1 MAALCVILT
10 AACCYDYKDNRI
22 PNYLVLLAAFLG
34 MGWQAWDDGLFG
46 VLFYA
51 GQAALVMALLYP
63 FFKIGGLGAGDVK
76 LLGAAAGY
84 LPFEKILTFLF
95 CSLLIA
101 AMISAV
107 KMWRKH
113 IFGQRIRYLSAY
125 MEDVMLTGRWKRYQ
139 TAGQEKKSA
148 GICLSGPVLISV
160 LLYLG
165 GVY

>member
-1 MAALCVILT
+1 MAALCVILA
-10 AACCYDYKDNRI
+10 AACGYDYRDNRI
-22 PNYLVLLAAFLG
+22 PNCLVLLAAVLG
-34 MGWQAWDDGLFG
+34 MGWQAWDGG
-46 VLFYA
+46 VLGALAFW

-84 LPFEKILTFLF
+84 LPFGKVLIFLF

-101 AMISAV
+101 AMISFV
-107 KMWRKH
+107 KMCRKG
-113 IFGQRIRYLSAY
+113 IFRQRVQYLSLY
-125 MEDVMLTGRWKRYQ
+125 LKDVMRTGKWKLYQ
-139 TAGQEKKSA
+139 ADSPGTKPG
-148 GICLSGPVLISV
+148 GVRLSGPILLSM

>member
-63 FFKIGGLGAGDVK
+63 FFKIGGLTPK
-76 LLGAAAGY
+76 
-84 LPFEKILTFLF
+84 E
-95 CSLLIA
+95 
-101 AMISAV
+101 
-107 KMWRKH
+107 
-113 IFGQRIRYLSAY
+113 
-125 MEDVMLTGRWKRYQ
+125 
-139 TAGQEKKSA
+139 
-148 GICLSGPVLISV
+148 
-160 LLYLG
+160 
-165 GVY
+165 

>member
-10 AACCYDYKDNRI
+10 AACVYDYKDNRI

-34 MGWQAWDDGLFG
+34 VGWQMWDSGIFG
-46 VLFYA
+46 ILSYL
-51 GQAALVMALLYP
+51 GQAVLVMLLLYP

-76 LLGAAAGY
+76 LLGVVAGY
-84 LPFEKILTFLF
+84 LPFEKNLIFLF
-95 CSLLIA
+95 CSLLIT
-101 AMISAV
+101 AMISVA

-125 MEDVMLTGRWKRYQ
+125 LEDVMRTGKWKLYQ
-139 TAGQEKKSA
+139 TDKAEKNSA